1 VHLLPFQLL
10 LAALAGDHPAEIGL
24 SFSQQRMNESRSL
37 ANRTD
42 LSLPGLRAVI
52 F

>member
-1 VHLLPFQLL
+1 VHLLPLQLL

-24 SFSQQRMNESRSL
+24 AKSQQRMNESRSL

-42 LSLPGLRAVI
+42 LSLLELGTVI